1 MARCAGGGAS
11 LGRGVIGEPQGLRN
25 RPQVFCQR
33 GSSGLRGVCPGRP
46 CGTMGCALSL
56 ALMLLPPGPLTVFTD
71 PYQKHPGF
79 WPVFSE
85 WQAAPDFLHL

>member
-56 ALMLLPPGPLTVFTD
+56 GSHAAAPGPLD
-71 PYQKHPGF
+71 C
-79 WPVFSE
+79 
-85 WQAAPDFLHL
+85 LH